1 MLKNIFDMENPV
13 MRAMGIAADLLIL
26 NALTVLCCLPVLT
39 AGAAYTALNDVALR
53 IVRGDDPYPVRTYFR
68 SFRRNLKQGSA
79 LGMIFLLAAAILIVD
94 GQVAAASAPVL
105 QVFTIA
111 AAIVILAVAIY
122 AFALLARYENTL
134 WGTIKNAAALSV
146 GFFPRTVGM
155 LAVIIGFWF
164 LSARFVQYLMPLI
177 LMFGLSLPCYVC
189 ALLYDHIFQVMERQR
204 EI

>member
-79 LGMIFLLAAAILIVD
+79 LGMIYW
-94 GQVAAASAPVL
+94 
-105 QVFTIA
+105 T
-111 AAIVILAVAIY
+111 
-122 AFALLARYENTL
+122 
-134 WGTIKNAAALSV
+134 K
-146 GFFPRTVGM
+146 RT
-155 LAVIIGFWF
+155 
-164 LSARFVQYLMPLI
+164 
-177 LMFGLSLPCYVC
+177 
-189 ALLYDHIFQVMERQR
+189 
-204 EI
+204 

>member
-53 IVRGDDPYPVRTYFR
+53 IVRGDDPYLVRTYFR
-68 SFRRNLKQGSA
+68 SFRKNLKQGSA
-79 LGMIFLLAAAILIVD
+79 LGIIFLLAAAILITD
-94 GQVAAASAPVL
+94 DRVAAASAPVL
-105 QVFTIA
+105 RVFTIA
-111 AAIVILAVAIY
+111 AAIVILAVALY

-134 WGTIKNAAALSV
+134 WGTVKNAVALSV

-155 LAVIIGFWF
+155 LTFIIGFWF
-164 LSARFVQYLMPLI
+164 LSVRFVQYVMPLF
-177 LMFGLSLPCYVC
+177 LMFGFSLPCYVC
-189 ALLYDHIFQVMERQR
+189 ALLYDHIFQVMER
-204 EI
+204 